1 MISGFTRLFQL
12 SAIGALLLC
21 SGCTTTDSGPVT
33 ITKVNPYHLQNEAPM
48 ATDDRMLEFEQL
60 RYTRG
65 AIESSEYWD
74 KQGNYYTIFWK
85 TESKSPVTVRLEYRQ
100 GKTGSEVHME
110 ETLVAEPKR
119 SNVTKFQVTG
129 DTYHDLGKVTQW
141 KASIVE
147 NGTVVA
153 EYKSYLWQ

>member
-1 MISGFTRLFQL
+1 M
-12 SAIGALLLC
+12 
-21 SGCTTTDSGPVT
+21 T

-85 TESKSPVTVRLEYRQ
+85 TESKSPVTVRFEYRQ